1 VKKVLVQL
9 DTDPH
14 PSPFDAIVAYD
25 AGVDVLLSHGSVTPD
40 AVRDLVQGAFFTR
53 APDDLSSMAVWVGGS
68 DVSEGEKVLEAV
80 QATFFGPFRISAMHD
95 SDGCN
100 TTAATAIAL
109 IAKGRDLHARRAVII
124 GVGPV
129 GLRSATLLRQEG
141 CDVLGV
147 TIPADVLGTDSY
159 RTPRGLAV
167 AEQLG
172 IETLEPAD
180 RAEMEA
186 ALEGANIVLAAGPAG
201 VEVLREEVWSASP
214 TIELLADY
222 NAAEPLGIEG
232 VKAGDDLVE
241 RHGKLVL
248 GALAVGGSKM
258 KVHKACVRQLFERND
273 LVLDADGVY
282 AVAREIV

>member
-1 VKKVLVQL
+1 VKKVLLQL
-9 DTDPH
+9 DTDQH

-25 AGVDVLLSHGSVTPD
+25 AGVDVLLSHGAVAPE

-53 APDDLSSMAVWVGGS
+53 APGDSSMAVWVGGS
-68 DVSEGEKVLEAV
+68 DVSAGEAVLEEV
-80 QATFFGPFRISAMHD
+80 EATYFGPFRLSAMLD

-109 IAKGRDLHARRAVII
+109 IAKDRDLRGRRAVIV

-129 GLRSATLLRQEG
+129 GVRSATMLAEEG
-141 CDVLGV
+141 CEVLAT

-159 RTPRGLAV
+159 RRPRGLDA
-167 AEQLG
+167 AERLG
-172 IETLEPAD
+172 IEAREVAD

-201 VEVLREEVWSASP
+201 VELLRQEVWSANP
-214 TIELLADY
+214 TLELLADY
-222 NAAEPLGIEG
+222 NAAEPLGLEG
-232 VKAGDDLVE
+232 VEAGDDLVE
-241 RHGKLVL
+241 REGKLVL
-248 GALAVGGSKM
+248 GALAIGGKKM
-258 KVHKACVRQLFERND
+258 KTHKACVRRLFERND
-273 LVLDADGVY
+273 LVLNADGVY